1 MLLVLGVDLSA
12 NQEGNILSPGEQWM
26 EPGQVFSILE
36 KTIKRNSFLT
46 LYIILNSVGSKI

>member
-36 KTIKRNSFLT
+36 KTIKRNSLLFT
-46 LYIILNSVGSKI
+46 SS